1 MLLMN
6 NKYFIFKRV
15 KIGNNSIK
23 NTTDLNLLPRIPD
36 IFKGND
42 YIKELLIEDNTL
54 IEQISYRL
62 YDTTDYWDL
71 LFVLNNMTNLNQLP
85 KEEDIILRRADNIY
99 KKWLEVNQSTVIY
112 EDLNIEEKY
121 KNILKEEE
129 EKNEKYRYFKYISS
143 SHISEVMNELKKIK
157 EKGLSLD
164 V

>member
-1 MLLMN
+1 MN

>member
-112 EDLNIEEKY
+112 EGLNIEEKY